1 VFFEIK
7 NELYF
12 FDQDDSGHWY
22 MIPSDIREKWN
33 KLKTLDLDEND
44 NYLIW
49 CESGMN
55 DYMIGGGISN
65 INFSPTRNLKN

>member
-1 VFFEIK
+1 
-7 NELYF
+7 
-12 FDQDDSGHWY
+12 

-33 KLKTLDLDEND
+33 KLKTLDLDEDD

-49 CESGMN
+49 CESCVN